1 MLGGSQHPLLTRRN
15 ETHGMDLLVLLPV
28 TPGLTLAELHVDQK
42 RRDIRVRLALSTPA
56 ATCPQCQLSSCRRH
70 SRYRRHIR
78 DLPWADWSVHLI
90 LTARKFRCPNPAC
103 PRRVFCERLP
113 TLVAPW
119 GRRTLRL
126 AEDQRQVALALGG
139 AAGARLLN
147 RRTRQVSRTTL
158 LRLIRATPCPTFPTP
173 RVLGIDDWAKR
184 KRHAYGAVLVDL
196 ERSRPV
202 ALLPDREVDT
212 LRAWLEAHPGV
223 EIVARDRFGAFAEGV
238 RLGAPDAQH
247 VLDRFHLMQNLAVAL
262 EKVLGRLR
270 ASLSPAS
277 PPPVLS
283 DLPALHDPVTTT
295 AEPAAQAVIT
305 VPPGLPTAKSK
316 ARRQKRLERYDTIK
330 ALHAK
335 GWTISAIARHLNT
348 DRRSVRQAVRAD
360 TFPEFKRPARKLD
373 PYKAHLVR
381 RWNEGC
387 RTSPVL
393 LAEIRELGYLGSR
406 TAVAVYLQ
414 RLRQAQGLPRRSRNA
429 HPDHPMTHM
438 NVRDAAVA
446 GVTPF
451 EAALSVLRRPK
462 KCTAADQALLVRLNE
477 GNAEV
482 REAVELSR
490 AFATM
495 LRERQVG
502 RLDGWL
508 ERATQ
513 CSAGALARFAQGV
526 QREGAALRAALS
538 LPWSTGPVEGHIN
551 RLKLLKRQM
560 YGRAKLDLLERRF
573 LEAA

>member
-1 MLGGSQHPLLTRRN
+1 
-15 ETHGMDLLVLLPV
+15 
-28 TPGLTLAELHVDQK
+28 
-42 RRDIRVRLALSTPA
+42 
-56 ATCPQCQLSSCRRH
+56 
-70 SRYRRHIR
+70 
-78 DLPWADWSVHLI
+78 
-90 LTARKFRCPNPAC
+90 
-103 PRRVFCERLP
+103 
-113 TLVAPW
+113 
-119 GRRTLRL
+119 LRL

-147 RRTRQVSRTTL
+147 RRAHGVSRTTL
-158 LRLIRATPCPTFPTP
+158 LRLIRATPCPTFTTP
-173 RVLGIDDWAKR
+173 RVLGVDDWAKR

-196 ERSRPV
+196 ERSQPV
-202 ALLPDREVDT
+202 ALLPDREAQT
-212 LRAWLEAHPGV
+212 LRAWLQAHPGV

-262 EKVLGRLR
+262 EKVLGRHR
-270 ASLSPAS
+270 ASLSPAL
-277 PPPVLS
+277 PLPVLP
-283 DLPALHDPVTTT
+283 DLPALYDPVTTT
-295 AEPAAQAVIT
+295 AEPTARAVIT

-316 ARRQKRLERYDTIK
+316 ARCQKRLERYDTIK

-348 DRRSVRQAVRAD
+348 DRRSVRQAARAD
-360 TFPEFKRPARKLD
+360 TFPEFKRPAKKLD

-393 LAEIRELGYLGSR
+393 LAEIRKLGYLGSGK
-406 TAVAVYLQ
+406 AVTTYLQ

-429 HPDHPMTHM
+429 HPDHPMAHM
-438 NVRDAAVA
+438 NVRDAAAA

-451 EAALSVLRRPK
+451 EAALSVLRCPE
-462 KCTAADQALLVRLNE
+462 KCTAADQALLAQLGE
-477 GNAEV
+477 GTAEV
-482 REAVELSR
+482 REAVELSQ

-495 LRERQVG
+495 LRERQAD

-508 ERATQ
+508 DRATR
-513 CSAGALARFAQGV
+513 CSAGAIVRFAQGL
-526 QREGAALRAALS
+526 QREVAALRAALS

-573 LEAA
+573 LESA